1 MQVRRSRVVRAP
13 ADRVWEVV
21 ADPHHLPRWWPRTT
35 RVEDVREEG
44 WTSVLTSDRG
54 RHVRA
59 DFVVTRSEPPVAR
72 RWEQRLAGTPFEQLL
87 RESVTEVAL
96 TARGAGTEVTLALR
110 QRPRGWARVG
120 ALMLRR
126 AALRQLD
133 EALDALARAV
143 E

>member
-1 MQVRRSRVVRAP
+1 MQVRRSRVLRAP
-13 ADRVWEVV
+13 AARVWDVV

-35 RVEDVREEG
+35 RVEDVSGEG

-59 DFVVTRSEPPVAR
+59 DFVVVLSEPPVAR
-72 RWEQRLAGTPFEQLL
+72 RWEQRLAGTPFEPLL
-87 RESVTEVAL
+87 REAVTEVAL
-96 TARGAGTEVTLALR
+96 AARGVETEVTLMLR

-120 ALMLRR
+120 AVMVRR

-133 EALDALARAV
+133 EALDGLARAV

>member
-1 MQVRRSRVVRAP
+1 MRVRRSRVLRAP
-13 ADRVWEVV
+13 VARVWEVV
-21 ADPHHLPRWWPRTT
+21 GDPHHLPRWWPRTA

-54 RHVRA
+54 RRVRA

-72 RWEQRLAGTPFEQLL
+72 HWEQQLAGTPFEPLL
-87 RESVTEVAL
+87 REAVTEVELA
-96 TARGAGTEVTLALR
+96 ARDAGAEVTLTLR

-120 ALMLRR
+120 AVMLRR